1 MKVLVAGGG
10 LGGLATAIAVI
21 KAGHE
26 VEVLE
31 RAAQPAEVGAAVAI
45 WPNGQQAL
53 SDLGVD
59 GPPGF
64 PVRTLGLRSRRD
76 RLLMEVPVGELR
88 ARYGYDLL
96 MMHRAELQSALLRDL
111 GSAAVQFSSEVVGF
125 DQDETMVTVHLASGE
140 RRTCDLLV
148 GADGLRSEVRRA
160 LLDEGGPRYSGA
172 TCWRGVTPFP
182 GLEAGALN
190 WIGVGGECGIFPLSD
205 GRVYWLGVVNRPE
218 RGADGPGGRKADV
231 AGAFA
236 GWPSPMGA
244 VIEAT
249 DEKDILRNDLYD
261 RKPIRAWS
269 RGRVTMVGDAAHP
282 MLPNAAQ
289 GACSALQDA
298 AVLGQALGKYPLGK
312 ALEQYEAQRVR
323 RANML
328 IIQAR
333 QTARLIQSSNPAVT
347 AFRDFA
353 MSHVPRGLLFRQLDG
368 LMSRG

>member
-10 LGGLATAIAVI
+10 IGGLATAVAVTR
-21 KAGHE
+21 AGHE
-26 VEVLE
+26 VEVFE

-53 SDLGVD
+53 SDLGID
-59 GPPGF
+59 GAPGF
-64 PVRTLGLRSRRD
+64 PVRTLQLRSRSD
-76 RLLMEVPVGELR
+76 RLLMEPPIDQLR
-88 ARYGYDLL
+88 ERYGYDLV
-96 MMHRAELQSALLRDL
+96 MMHRAELQATLLMAF
-111 GSAAVQFSSEVVGF
+111 GHAAVRFSSEVVGF
-125 DQDETMVTVHLASGE
+125 DQDESMVTVHVASGE
-140 RRTCDLLV
+140 RRQGDLLV
-148 GADGLRSEVRRA
+148 GADGLRSEVRRV
-160 LLDEGGPRYSGA
+160 LLDDGGPRYSGA
-172 TCWRGVTPFP
+172 TCWRGVTVFP
-182 GLEAGALN
+182 GLEAAALN
-190 WIGVGGECGIFPLSD
+190 WIGEGGECGIFPLSG

-218 RGADGPGGRKADV
+218 RESDGPGGRKTDV

-236 GWPSPMGA
+236 GWPAPMSA

-261 RKPIRAWS
+261 RAPIRAWS
-269 RGRVTMVGDAAHP
+269 RGRVTLVGDAAHP

-298 AVLGQALGKYPLGK
+298 AALGQALGKHPLGK
-312 ALEQYEAQRVR
+312 ALDEYETKRLR

-328 IIQAR
+328 IGQAR
-333 QTARLIQSSNPAVT
+333 QTARLIQSTNPAVT

-368 LMSRG
+368 LMSKT